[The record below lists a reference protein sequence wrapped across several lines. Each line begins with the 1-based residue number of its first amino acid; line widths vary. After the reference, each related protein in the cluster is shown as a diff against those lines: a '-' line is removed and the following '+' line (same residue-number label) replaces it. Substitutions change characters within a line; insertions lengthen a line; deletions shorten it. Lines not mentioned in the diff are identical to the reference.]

1 MPGQL
6 DRDEEL
12 LEALRRREPTAAER
26 LVVRYWDRAY
36 RLAVQITRDGQ
47 DAEEV
52 IQDALWAVVRK
63 IDSFRGE
70 SAFGTWLFRI
80 VANAAYQKLRSRQ
93 SRRRDVPWDEVM
105 AGSMFYK
112 QGRHVVPM
120 SAWSPCVGDHSA
132 QQELRAALTGAIDE
146 LPSAYRTVL
155 VLRDVQGLSSSE
167 TAELLSLSVPA
178 VKTRVHRARSFLRRE
193 SWAMSWRRWMRPGQ
207 PQATGESRG
216 NPEAAPGR
224 GGGGGGLPGLPHAPG
239 ERKGVMGESGTL

>member
-1 MPGQL
+1 MPAQL

-36 RLAVQITRDGQ
+36 RLAAQITRDGQ

-63 IDSFRGE
+63 IDSFRGA

-93 SRRRDVPWDEVM
+93 SRRRDVPWDQAM
-105 AGSMFYK
+105 SMFD
-112 QGRHVVPM
+112 GRGCHVVSM
-120 SAWSPCVGDHSA
+120 SAWSPCVDDHA
-132 QQELRAALTGAIDE
+132 TQQELRAALTGPIDE

-155 VLRDVQGLSSSE
+155 VLRDVQGLSNPE
-167 TAELLSLSVPA
+167 TAELLSLSVPV

-193 SWAMSWRRWMRPGQ
+193 LGHVMATVD
-207 PQATGESRG
+207 ATG
-216 NPEAAPGR
+216 AP
-224 GGGGGGLPGLPHAPG
+224 PGK
-239 ERKGVMGESGTL
+239 R

>member
-1 MPGQL
+1 MPAQL

-36 RLAVQITRDGQ
+36 RLAAQITRDGQ

-80 VANAAYQKLRSRQ
+80 VANAAHQKLRSRQ
-93 SRRRDVPWDEVM
+93 SRRRDVPWDEAM
-105 AGSMFYK
+105 AVSMFDG
-112 QGRHVVPM
+112 QGCHVLSM
-120 SAWSPCVGDHSA
+120 SAWSPCVDDHST

-155 VLRDVQGLSSSE
+155 VLRDVQGLSNPE
-167 TAELLSLSVPA
+167 TAELLSLSVP
-178 VKTRVHRARSFLRRE
+178 
-193 SWAMSWRRWMRPGQ
+193 P
-207 PQATGESRG
+207 
-216 NPEAAPGR
+216 
-224 GGGGGGLPGLPHAPG
+224 
-239 ERKGVMGESGTL
+239 

>member
-1 MPGQL
+1 MPAQL

-36 RLAVQITRDGQ
+36 RLAAQITRDGQ

-93 SRRRDVPWDEVM
+93 SRRRDVPWDEAM
-105 AGSMFYK
+105 AVSMFDR
-112 QGRHVVPM
+112 QGCHVVSM
-120 SAWSPCVGDHSA
+120 CAWSPCVDDHST

-155 VLRDVQGLSSSE
+155 VLRDVQGLSNPE

-193 SWAMSWRRWMRPGQ
+193 LGHVM
-207 PQATGESRG
+207 ATLDATRAAAG
-216 NPEAAPGR
+216 NW
-224 GGGGGGLPGLPHAPG
+224 
-239 ERKGVMGESGTL
+239 

>member
-1 MPGQL
+1 MPAQL

-12 LEALRRREPTAAER
+12 LEALRQREPTAPER
-26 LVVRYWDRAY
+26 LVVTYRDRAY
-36 RLAVQITRDGQ
+36 RLAARITRDGE

-52 IQDALWAVVRK
+52 VQDAFWAVVRK

-80 VANAAYQKLRSRQ
+80 VANAAYQKLRSCQ
-93 SRRRDVPWDEVM
+93 SRRRDVPWDD
-105 AGSMFYK
+105 ALALSMFDE

-120 SAWSPCVGDHSA
+120 SPWSPCVDEHST

-155 VLRDVQGLSSSE
+155 VLRDVEGLSNPE

-193 SWAMSWRRWMRPGQ
+193 LGHVM
-207 PQATGESRG
+207 ATLDATRAAAG
-216 NPEAAPGR
+216 NW
-224 GGGGGGLPGLPHAPG
+224 
-239 ERKGVMGESGTL
+239 